1 MGKASAMAT
10 DQYTLSDPT
19 KLYADIDTKQQTHPS
34 PGLDAR
40 LDDKADLGEK
50 TYRGSG
56 RLEGRKALITGGDS
70 GIGAATAI
78 AFAREG
84 ADVAISYLEAEETDA
99 RRIVGLV
106 NAAGRKGLPLPG
118 DLTDASYCRNLVA
131 QAVQG
136 LGGLDILV
144 NNGAE
149 QTHIDELADLTD
161 EQFDMT
167 FKTNVY
173 AMFWITKAALPHLRP
188 GSTIINSTSVQAY
201 NPSPGLLDSPPTKA
215 AINNSTKGLAQHLA
229 PRGIR
234 VNAVAPGPVWTPL
247 QVSGGQPPEKLP
259 EFGDNTPLGRPAQ
272 PAELA
277 PAYVF
282 LASAESSY
290 VLGETLNV
298 NGGKPTP

>member
-1 MGKASAMAT
+1 MSR

-40 LDDKADLGEK
+40 LQDKADLGEN

-84 ADVAISYLEAEETDA
+84 ADVAISYLEAEESDA
-99 RRIVGLV
+99 HRVIGLL
-106 NAAGRKGLPLPG
+106 NDAGRKALPLPG
-118 DLTDASYCRNLVA
+118 DLTDPSYCRNLVA
-131 QAVQG
+131 QAVAG

-149 QTHIDELADLTD
+149 QTYIDDLAELTD

-167 FKTNVY
+167 LKTNLY
-173 AMFWITKAALPHLRP
+173 AMFWITKAALPHLKP
-188 GSTIINSTSVQAY
+188 GATVINSTSIQAY
-201 NPSPGLLDSPPTKA
+201 NPSPGLLDYAATKA
-215 AINNSTKGLAQHLA
+215 AINNFTKGLAQQLA
-229 PRGIR
+229 PKGIR

-259 EFGDNTPLGRPAQ
+259 EFGDNTPLSRPAQ

-298 NGGKPTP
+298 NGGNPTP

>member
-1 MGKASAMAT
+1 MGKARAMST

-19 KLYADIDTKQQTHPS
+19 KLYADIDTRQQTHPS
-34 PGLDAR
+34 PGLDAK
-40 LDDKADLGEK
+40 LDDKADLGER

-56 RLEGRKALITGGDS
+56 RLEGRRALITGGDS

-84 ADVAISYLEAEETDA
+84 ADVAISYLESEETDA
-99 RRIVGLV
+99 RRIIQLV
-106 NAAGRKGLPLPG
+106 NEAGRKGLPLPG
-118 DLTDASYCRNLVA
+118 DLTDPTYCRNLVA
-131 QAVQG
+131 QAVEG

-149 QTHIDELADLTD
+149 QTHIDDLADLTD

-167 FKTNVY
+167 LKTNVY
-173 AMFWITKAALPHLRP
+173 AMFWITKAALPHLKP
-188 GSTIINSTSVQAY
+188 GSTIINSTSIQAY
-201 NPSPGLLDSPPTKA
+201 NPSPGLLDYAATKA
-215 AINNSTKGLAQHLA
+215 AINNFTKGLAQQLA
-229 PRGIR
+229 PKGIR

-259 EFGDNTPLGRPAQ
+259 EFGQNPPLGRPAQ

-290 VLGETLNV
+290 VIGETLNV
-298 NGGKPTP
+298 NGGNPTP